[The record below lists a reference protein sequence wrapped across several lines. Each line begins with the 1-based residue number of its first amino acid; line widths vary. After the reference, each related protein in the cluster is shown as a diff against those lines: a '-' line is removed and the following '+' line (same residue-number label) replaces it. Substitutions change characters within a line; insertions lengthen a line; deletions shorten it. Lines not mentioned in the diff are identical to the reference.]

1 MRRCLDLARLGAG
14 HVAPNPM
21 VGAVLVYEDRIIG
34 EGYHRQFGQAHA
46 EVNCLDSVKDGNRS
60 LIPASTLYVS
70 LEPCAHHGKT
80 PPCADRIIREKIPRV
95 VIGSR
100 DPFPEVDGKG
110 IGKLLAAGV
119 DVDLG
124 VLGEEC
130 KEANRRFLVF
140 HSRQRPYIVL
150 KWAQSANGK
159 IAGEGDSPPTP
170 RTLISNDYSNRLVHK
185 WRSEEAAIL
194 VGTNTALL
202 DDPALTARLWTGP
215 DPVRLVIDRQL
226 RLPDRLRLF
235 DRTARTIVFNTLK
248 HEMADPTDPTDLTTG
263 LSYYRLAP
271 ETPAT
276 PETADRSLIPPLM
289 EALYRLKILSVMVE
303 GGAALLQSFID
314 EGVWDEARIITNGEL
329 IIPGGLPA
337 PVLDQGQLCSQ
348 EQLLSDRIALYKK
361 PREPCWISL

>member
-1 MRRCLDLARLGAG
+1 MTRCLDLARLGAG

-34 EGYHRQFGQAHA
+34 EGYHRQYGQAHA
-46 EVNCLDSVKDGNRS
+46 EVNCLDSVKEENRS

-119 DVDLG
+119 DLDLG
-124 VLGEEC
+124 VLDEEC
-130 KEANRRFLVF
+130 KELNRRFLVF
-140 HSRQRPYIVL
+140 HNRRRPYIVL
-150 KWAQSANGK
+150 KWAQSANAK
-159 IAGEGDSPPTP
+159 IAGEGD
-170 RTLISNDYSNRLVHK
+170 RTFISNEYSNRLVHR
-185 WRSEEAAIL
+185 WRTEEAAIL

-215 DPVRLVIDRQL
+215 DPIRLVIDKKL

-248 HEMADPTDPTDLTTG
+248 HEMTDLPNLADRTDLTDG

-271 ETPAT
+271 KTL
-276 PETADRSLIPPLM
+276 ETADRSLILPLL
-289 EALYRLKILSVMVE
+289 EALYHLNILSVMVE

-314 EGVWDEARIITNGEL
+314 EGVWDEARVITNGEL
-329 IIPGGLPA
+329 IIPVGLAA
-337 PVLDQGQLCSQ
+337 PVLDQGQLYSQ
-348 EQLLSDRIALYKK
+348 EQLLSDRIAIYKN
-361 PREPCWISL
+361 PASHGFL